1 MCSNHL
7 TNDGK
12 YFTAK
17 DKQKALLK
25 EVEIF
30 PSQIMEQADAT
41 KIEQA
46 IKYGTLLGEGC
57 MSHTVFYA

>member
-30 PSQIMEQADAT
+30 PSQIMEQTDAI

-46 IKYGTLLGEGC
+46 IKYGALLGEGC
-57 MSHTVFYA
+57 MCHTEGYA